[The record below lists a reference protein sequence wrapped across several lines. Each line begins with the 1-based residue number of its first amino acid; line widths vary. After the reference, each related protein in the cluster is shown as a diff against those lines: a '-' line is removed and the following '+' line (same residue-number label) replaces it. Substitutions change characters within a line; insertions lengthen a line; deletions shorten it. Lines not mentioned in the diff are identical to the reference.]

1 MSDVRAK
8 NIEPA
13 HAVDD
18 DRGSTIGPILRFEG
32 TGKGAVHF
40 AVTRTGSEQPVA
52 VRVRAGH
59 GDAGRWDEHGFGP
72 IGSLAG
78 TRFWTCR
85 FAVPEVTDTF
95 EIDAGEGP
103 AIVRVSRPDGPLRVA
118 FASCN
123 GAEDPL
129 TMTGLPGGRD
139 AMWRRLAERHA
150 DAPFHLL
157 VLGGDQIYA
166 DGLWDLPT
174 MRAWSAL
181 RRSSRLAAPFSDAM
195 RTELE
200 RHYLDTYSEAF
211 GSPDV
216 RVTLGA
222 IPTLMVWDDHDIID
236 GWGSRPARWQASP
249 VAQGLFDV
257 ARRAFA
263 LVQAGVA
270 PGRAGDAAAFD
281 RAHDYGPARIVVPD
295 LRSTRTRRRVMD
307 EAGHAALREGV
318 LSDREHL
325 LVVSSVPLLNADLS
339 PVERVV
345 APFQP
350 LADLFQDDLRDQWMS
365 YAHRAEWHRTVDL
378 LIERAVAG
386 RRVSVVSGEI
396 HLAARA
402 VLHARDDG
410 DRSEGDAAPSARI
423 DQFIASGIAHPPPPR
438 ALAALFERFGG
449 RRRRGRFDVVLR
461 PVTPDGRR
469 FLPERNWLEIELAP
483 DTPPVATIHT
493 EHAGR
498 LSV

>member
-1 MSDVRAK
+1 MMSDLEATNTVPVRT
-8 NIEPA
+8 IY
-13 HAVDD
+13 DD
-18 DRGSTIGPILRFEG
+18 SGQAIGPILRFEG
-32 TGKGAVHF
+32 TGKGVVHF
-40 AVTRTGSEQPVA
+40 AVTRMGSQEPIA
-52 VRVRAGH
+52 ARVRACD
-59 GDAGRWDEHGFGP
+59 GDAGQWDEHDFEP
-72 IGSLAG
+72 IGKLAG
-78 TRFWTCR
+78 TAFWTCR
-85 FAVPEVTDTF
+85 FAVPSTADAF

-103 AIVRVSRPDGPLRVA
+103 TIVRVPRPNGPLRVA

-129 TMTGLPGGRD
+129 TMTGLPGGRN
-139 AMWRRLAERHA
+139 ALWRRLAERHA
-150 DAPFHLL
+150 AAPFHLL
-157 VLGGDQIYA
+157 VLDGDQIYA

-181 RRSSRLAAPFSDAM
+181 PRTSRFAVPFTDAM
-195 RTELE
+195 RAELE
-200 RHYLDTYSEAF
+200 RHYLDTYAEAF

-216 RVTLGA
+216 RVTLGT
-222 IPTLMVWDDHDIID
+222 IPTLMVWDDHDIVD
-236 GWGSRPARWQASP
+236 GWGSRPTRWQASP

-263 LVQAGVA
+263 LVQAGIA
-270 PGRAGDAAAFD
+270 PDRTGDATFD
-281 RAHDYGPARIVVPD
+281 RADDYGPARIVVPD

-307 EAGHAALREGV
+307 EAGRAALREGV

-365 YAHRAEWHRTVDL
+365 YAHRAEWRRTVDL

-402 VLHARDDG
+402 VLHLRDDG
-410 DRSEGDAAPSARI
+410 SAGDGAPSVRV

-449 RRRRGRFDVVLR
+449 RRRRGRFDVVLE

-483 DTPPVATIHT
+483 DAPPVATVHA